1 MDEIKEKVEEVISN
15 VKEEITEIKEKIVEK
30 VEDAKDC
37 LTEITSKKN
46 NGKQTWWNR
55 IISAIVGA
63 IIAAGATYGIT
74 ATHISEQKER
84 VSNIKELSA
93 EALTALK
100 NGDIETA
107 KAALELAKSEGT
119 ELAKDSKEVIDNIKN
134 KNNQ

>member
-1 MDEIKEKVEEVISN
+1 MDEIKEKVEEVISD
-15 VKEEITEIKEKIVEK
+15 VKEEIAEIKEKIAEK

-74 ATHISEQKER
+74 ATHISEQKTR
-84 VSNIKELSA
+84 VSNIKELTT
-93 EALTALK
+93 EALTAIK
-100 NGDIETA
+100 AGDVETA
-107 KAALELAKSEGT
+107 KAALELANAEGKGLVA
-119 ELAKDSKEVIDNIKN
+119 ESKTVINNIK
-134 KNNQ
+134 QYSAE